1 MIRCSQ
7 RRRAISDILAWDMD
21 PMACIRKEE

>member
-7 RRRAISDILAWDMD
+7 RRRANKDILAWDMD
-21 PMACIRKEE
+21 PMDCIRKEE